1 MKSCPTSGVSA
12 AGLCLFFVL
21 VGLFWASRD
30 KKRSEVRGWESPS
43 WEEGYWVDFLLK
55 IKLKKSVLRLVG
67 RDGRLLLSLREK
79 SCLDPTFRH
88 HITVSDDDSK
98 PVL

>member
-43 WEEGYWVDFLLK
+43 WEEGHWVDFFNFVFK
-55 IKLKKSVLRLVG
+55 RKSVLRLVG
-67 RDGRLLLSLREK
+67 RDGRLLSSLREK
-79 SCLDPTFRH
+79 SCLN
-88 HITVSDDDSK
+88 
-98 PVL
+98 